1 MFGVLRQKTILRQLL
16 TNLLLPVV
24 GVLFVVFLVLFSYN
38 QQKLQEQLQKEERNI
53 LAETKNLT
61 FYFDFSIRQ
70 HERVFIQPL
79 REHAEQLRDIF
90 QTQSPKTA
98 NLFQLSRQLGI
109 DTTNEHLYI
118 IDENQTIVNTTFE
131 PDLGLNFA
139 QLNASY
145 IDFFNGIRKQNV
157 FKEDRFGLEM
167 KTGKIKKYAFLP
179 TADKRYVIEI
189 GKYSNE
195 ANAYREL
202 LLKRIASLGNRYAS
216 FKKVDLF
223 LGVKGSP
230 DVRSKNKRFNAAYL
244 KCLDTGKPQT
254 VAIDRPE
261 TKYKERWDLFF
272 IPVRDSKLYAGY
284 ILALEVDDSE
294 EQRLFADLFQRFVLI
309 FAVSIGFLILLMIWR
324 ARKIANPIRSLSEQ
338 TLAISS
344 ENLGA
349 VVTAGGSAEL
359 EQLSANF
366 NQMIGQ
372 LKDSYDTLEDKVVE
386 RTRELSEQKII
397 VEEKNKEIV
406 ESIEYAR
413 FIQQALLPDLNHP
426 KQFIHEL
433 EVLYLPKD
441 IIAGDFYWLQQ
452 QKDEWWIAVADCTGH
467 GVPGAMVSVLCMN
480 ALQQTFTEKYWQETG
495 TFLDAV
501 REKVIA
507 SFSKEQRQLK
517 DGMDISLLRYFPNE
531 KRLQWSG
538 ANNPLWIIRD
548 MECLEWKGDKQPI
561 GAYAEQTPFSTHD
574 ITLLPKDL
582 VCLFSDGYADQFGGP
597 KNKKFKYSSLKETL
611 QQCMQLVPSER
622 SVVLE
627 QTFSNWKGKEE
638 QTDDVCVLTF
648 RIN

>member
-1 MFGVLRQKTILRQLL
+1 MFGALRQKTILRQLL
-16 TNLLLPVV
+16 LNLLLPVIA
-24 GVLFVVFLVLFSYN
+24 VLFIVFIVLFSYN
-38 QQKLQEQLQKEERNI
+38 QEKLNEQLRKEEQNI
-53 LAETKNLT
+53 LEETKNLT

-70 HERVFIQPL
+70 HERVFIEPM
-79 REHAEQLRDIF
+79 REHAEQLRKTF
-90 QTQSPKTA
+90 RLQSPKTA
-98 NLFQLSRQLGI
+98 NLFQLSRELGI
-109 DTTNEHLYI
+109 DTTTEHLYI
-118 IDENQTIVNTTFE
+118 IDEHQTIVNTTFP

-145 IDFFNGIRKQNV
+145 IDFFNDIRKQDV

-179 TADKRYVIEI
+179 TEDHRYVIEI
-189 GKYSNE
+189 GKYSEE

-202 LLKRIASLGNRYAS
+202 LMKRIASLGNRYAS

-230 DVRSKNKRFNAAYL
+230 DVRSTNKKFNAAYL
-244 KCLDTGKPQT
+244 KCLATTRPQT
-254 VAIDRPE
+254 IAIDRPE
-261 TKYKERWDLFF
+261 TAYKERWDLFF

-294 EQRLFADLFQRFVLI
+294 EQFLFADLFQRFVLI
-309 FAVSIGFLILLMIWR
+309 FAISIGLLMFLMIWR
-324 ARKIANPIRSLSEQ
+324 ARKIANPIRSLSKQ
-338 TLAISS
+338 TLSISS
-344 ENLGA
+344 DKLST
-349 VVTAGGSAEL
+349 VVEASGSAEI

-366 NQMIGQ
+366 NKMIGQ
-372 LKDSYDTLEDKVVE
+372 LKESYETLEEKVVE

-413 FIQQALLPDLNHP
+413 FIQQALLPDLSVA
-426 KQFIHEL
+426 KQQVKEL

-441 IIAGDFYWLQQ
+441 IIAGDFYWVQQ
-452 QKDEWWIAVADCTGH
+452 LESEWWIAVADCTGH

-480 ALQQTFTEKYWQETG
+480 ALQQTFAEQNWTATG
-495 TFLDAV
+495 LFLDAV

-517 DGMDISLLRYFPNE
+517 DGMDISLLRFFPKE
-531 KRLQWSG
+531 GRLQWSG
-538 ANNPLWIIRD
+538 ANNPLWIMRD
-548 MECLEWKGDKQPI
+548 QECMEWKGDKQPI
-561 GAYAEQTPFSTHD
+561 GAYADQSPFTTHE
-574 ITLLPKDL
+574 IELASNDL

-597 KNKKFKYSSLKETL
+597 KNKKFKYSTLKDTL
-611 QQCMQLVPSER
+611 QHTKRLDSSQRLAHLER
-622 SVVLE
+622 
-627 QTFSNWKGKEE
+627 TFTDWKGKEE

-648 RIN
+648 SID